1 MESILKAQSMNEH
14 LSQDQFLFSCK
25 QALVARTSKKGF
37 DSHLRFD
44 PFLFGTYSPPQSK
57 TVNAFRRELAEIFAH
72 SFKETAQFRRQEQID
87 IETISFFSLAIAT
100 LIVDVESLLLAYS
113 GIKLPCVQG
122 VPRAVKDS
130 ENLPALAALFAS
142 YSAHALS
149 QEGLSPDDAEPF
161 NPFPLDEAG
170 DASADATRVSEEF
183 WGLIFSGV
191 KKTFPDHHGAIVTFV
206 RWHFQP
212 EPEPIAIDWR
222 VRPPVGEAFAQF
234 LRSIQ
239 GSRAGAHTSRN
250 NRFGGDGRE
259 GRGGRGGPSDG
270 GGNRFGGDRD
280 DRRTRGAAQ
289 DGGQRRNAQ
298 AEGRG
303 GPQGPQGPRD
313 EARSDRPARP
323 ALRETV
329 NDRPSD
335 QPASLIEGREEKAT
349 PSTRPTRMQTKP
361 QRDAEDRPAR
371 RSASDTNAIDPE
383 GVAGRSPEEA
393 ERLTEMAT
401 QEVERNIRIL
411 QKNSRRPGIRLKP
424 QNSFFRRIQ
433 HMVAKE
439 MGYDTESVG
448 EGRDRAVF
456 IKNK

>member
-1 MESILKAQSMNEH
+1 MESILKAQSMNEQ

-25 QALVARTSKKGF
+25 QALVARTTKKGF

-44 PFLFGTYSPPQSK
+44 PFLFGTYTPPQSR
-57 TVNAFRRELAEIFAH
+57 TVNAFRRELTEIFEH

-100 LIVDVESLLLAYS
+100 LMADIESLLLAYG
-113 GIKLPCVQG
+113 GIQLPCVQG

-130 ENLPALAALFAS
+130 ESLPALAALFAS

-149 QEGLSPDDAEPF
+149 QEGLSPEDAEPF

-170 DASADATRVSEEF
+170 DASADALRVSEEL
-183 WGLIFSGV
+183 WGLVFTGV
-191 KKTFPDHHGAIVTFV
+191 KKTFPDHHGPIVSFV

-212 EPEPIAIDWR
+212 EPEPVAIDWR
-222 VRPPVGEAFAQF
+222 VRPPVGEAFTQF

-250 NRFGGDGRE
+250 NRFGGDGRD
-259 GRGGRGGPSDG
+259 GRGGRSGPSD
-270 GGNRFGGDRD
+270 
-280 DRRTRGAAQ
+280 T
-289 DGGQRRNAQ
+289 GGQRFAAGRDEKRSRGPSPERSPRRNAQ
-298 AEGRG
+298 PELRRG
-303 GPQGPQGPRD
+303 SDKPRGPRS
-313 EARSDRPARP
+313 EPQPERRPLHESGLDRP
-323 ALRETV
+323 V
-329 NDRPSD
+329 
-335 QPASLIEGREEKAT
+335 EE
-349 PSTRPTRMQTKP
+349 P
-361 QRDAEDRPAR
+361 
-371 RSASDTNAIDPE
+371 
-383 GVAGRSPEEA
+383 AGRSPEEA

-401 QEVERNIRIL
+401 QEVERNVRIL